1 MRSMRPTAPAVRR
14 RPEAAGAIGRAGTA
28 VAIAVLAFTASG
40 CEGGSGRAGTGDW
53 VQPRGGL
60 VTHGLSADAEALAG
74 RGDADLGHPPEVRG
88 AFGVATIEQRS
99 RTSTERSGRVADHV
113 VRRVRI
119 REIRLR

>member
-40 CEGGSGRAGTGDW
+40 CEGGWGGAGPGAG
-53 VQPRGGL
+53 VPPGGGL
-60 VTHGLSADAEALAG
+60 VPPGLSAAAAARGG